1 VHIYDD
7 RAAGFYTTQAT
18 VLGRRGPLLFI
29 NRMLNHDYNATHN
42 ARVVSAFSLVEG
54 IGIEEA
60 AVEGLTLD
68 GSAAEETFMLNGC
81 RGSGIFLLESHRVAI
96 RDVEVRAY
104 RGDAIG
110 FQQSTD
116 ILVDHCHV
124 HHNVGQGL
132 HPGSGTV
139 RYVMQDSLIHDNGY
153 CGIFYCLRT
162 SHSIC
167 RRNVIRAC
175 GQAGISVGERDTDH
189 LIEDN
194 TIVGNAREGILFRE
208 ALYGGGDRTIVR
220 GNRIGPNGAKK
231 PRHEIAIE
239 RGLVDVHVFDN
250 TFTPAHG
257 KPLAIAEGCR
267 RISFAGN
274 TVEGRPQQRGDVAGP
289 GRASL
294 KRPRRLPR
302 VGPAALPAD
311 GARHLGIETLRPWK
325 EAALLAAGR

>member
-1 VHIYDD
+1 M
-7 RAAGFYTTQAT
+7 F
-18 VLGRRGPLLFI
+18 
-29 NRMLNHDYNATHN
+29 NHDYNATHN

-54 IGIEEA
+54 CGIEDA
-60 AVEGLTLD
+60 TLEGLTLD
-68 GSAAEETFMLNGC
+68 GSAAQETFMLNGC
-81 RGSGIFLLESHRVAI
+81 RGSGIFLLESHRIAI

-116 ILVDHCHV
+116 ILV
-124 HHNVGQGL
+124 GQGL

-139 RYVMQDSLIHDNGY
+139 RTIMQDSLLHDNGC

-167 RRNVIRAC
+167 RRNVIRSN

-194 TIVGNAREGILFRE
+194 TIVGNAWEGILFRE
-208 ALYGGGDRTIVR
+208 ALYVGGDRTVVT
-220 GNRIGPNGAKK
+220 GNRIGPNGAKE

-239 RGLVDVHVFDN
+239 RGVADVHVLGN
-250 TFTPAHG
+250 TFTAAHG
-257 KPLAIAEGCR
+257 RPLAVARGCR
-267 RISFAGN
+267 QVTFAGN
-274 TVEGRPQQRGDVAGP
+274 TVDGRPQHPADVAGP

-302 VGPAALPAD
+302 VGPSALPSD
-311 GARHLGIETLRPWK
+311 GARHLGIANLRPWK
-325 EAALLAAGR
+325 EATFVPGGQ